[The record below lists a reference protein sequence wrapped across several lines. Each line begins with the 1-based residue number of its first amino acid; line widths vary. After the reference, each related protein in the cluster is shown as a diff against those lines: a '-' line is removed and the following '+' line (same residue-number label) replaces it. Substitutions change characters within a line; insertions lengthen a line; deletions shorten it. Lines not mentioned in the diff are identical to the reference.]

1 MSAITIR
8 NLPEDVH
15 AGLRRLAAAR
25 GQSVEAFV
33 RNILAE
39 AVQSAAQ
46 PDSTPAKATG
56 MSEAT
61 FPWNGPPAGPP
72 RPLPELWGA
81 LKGSVHIPP
90 GTDLTAPLDEVWEAA
105 T

>member
-8 NLPEDVH
+8 NLPESAH

-33 RNILAE
+33 RNTLADL
-39 AVQSAAQ
+39 VQSAATEGK
-46 PDSTPAKATG
+46 SIEATG
-56 MSEAT
+56 MSEAS
-61 FPWNGPPAGPP
+61 FPWNVQQVAPPV
-72 RPLPELWGA
+72 LPELWGA
-81 LKGSVHIPP
+81 LKGSVYIPP
-90 GTDLTAPLDEVWEAA
+90 STDLTAPSDEVWEAA

>member
-8 NLPEDVH
+8 NLPESVH
-15 AGLRRLAAAR
+15 AGLRGLAAAR

-33 RNILAE
+33 RNTLAE
-39 AVQSAAQ
+39 AVQSTAAEGK
-46 PDSTPAKATG
+46 STKVTG
-56 MSEAT
+56 MSEAG
-61 FPWNGPPAGPP
+61 FPWNAPKTAP
-72 RPLPELWGA
+72 PELWGA